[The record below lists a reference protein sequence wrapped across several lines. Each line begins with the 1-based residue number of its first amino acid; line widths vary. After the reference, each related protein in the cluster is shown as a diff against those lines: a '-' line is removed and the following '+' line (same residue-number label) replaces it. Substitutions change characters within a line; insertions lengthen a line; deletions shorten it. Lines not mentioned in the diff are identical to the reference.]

1 MRVSNESDR
10 RGAAPWSLWLVSAVC
25 FGPLALLWF
34 LGVVMLPIWV
44 AIVGV
49 QLAEPERFAHDSA
62 TIWDS
67 VSPIAYVCAGFIGL
81 VGLVRVLTLPGRER
95 PKSHRYFTIG
105 MVAVGLTAVLIFE
118 FPWFTG
124 DLADFFEPANL
135 AAFLVYF
142 ALPVTGTV
150 WVLAKS
156 WRFLL
161 AAPVPAHVAM
171 PRSRTT
177 HERRDDW
184 RLDA

>member
-67 VSPIAYVCAGFIGL
+67 V
-81 VGLVRVLTLPGRER
+81 
-95 PKSHRYFTIG
+95 
-105 MVAVGLTAVLIFE
+105 
-118 FPWFTG
+118 
-124 DLADFFEPANL
+124 
-135 AAFLVYF
+135 
-142 ALPVTGTV
+142 
-150 WVLAKS
+150 
-156 WRFLL
+156 
-161 AAPVPAHVAM
+161 
-171 PRSRTT
+171 
-177 HERRDDW
+177 
-184 RLDA
+184 